1 MDKFEQKLANEM
13 KSYTDKHVKLSDGE
27 KIRLHQ
33 VALHASDRQKKPP
46 ITYWVVAAAAFS
58 LFLLMSA
65 GILYNS
71 SKNSSLSL
79 DEPLTATSIS
89 MEDLEKINV
98 ELLTQVP
105 INTDETKFTIQV
117 KNQSNLPILDMNL
130 YLSYDIRLKNE
141 ARENPFQASVAQH
154 VTIDANQTKTFDVV
168 LPSYVFNADI
178 ASPDGVMIKMQAFLD
193 EISNDHFFSM
203 GKSNSVIEAE

>member
-1 MDKFEQKLANEM
+1 MDKFDQKLANEM
-13 KSYTDKHVKLSDGE
+13 KSYADDHVKFSGRE

-33 VALHASDRQKKPP
+33 VALHASNRQKKPP
-46 ITYWVVAAAAFS
+46 ITYWVVVAAAFS

-65 GILYNS
+65 GIFFNS

-89 MEDLEKINV
+89 MDDLEKINV
-98 ELLTQVP
+98 DLLSQVP
-105 INTDETKFTIQV
+105 VNTDETKFTIQV
-117 KNQSNLPILDMNL
+117 RNQTNSSILDMNL
-130 YLSYDIRLKNE
+130 YLSYDIRLKSE
-141 ARENPFQASVAQH
+141 ARENPFQARVAQH
-154 VTIDANQTKTFDVV
+154 ITIDANQTKTFDVI

-178 ASPDGVMIKMQAFLD
+178 ASPDGVMIKMQAFLG
-193 EISNDHFFSM
+193 EISNEHFFTM

>member
-1 MDKFEQKLANEM
+1 MDKFERKLANEM
-13 KSYTDKHVKLSDGE
+13 KSYTDDHVKLSDGE
-27 KIRLHQ
+27 KTRLHQ
-33 VALHASDRQKKPP
+33 VALHASHRQKKPP
-46 ITYWVVAAAAFS
+46 ITYWAVAAAAFS
-58 LFLLMSA
+58 LFLFMSA
-65 GILYNS
+65 GIFLNS

-79 DEPLTATSIS
+79 DEPLTAASIS

-98 ELLTQVP
+98 ELLSQVP
-105 INTDETKFTIQV
+105 INDDETKFTIQV
-117 KNQSNLPILDMNL
+117 KNQTNLSILDMDL

-154 VTIDANQTKTFDVV
+154 VTIDANQTKTFDVT

-193 EISNDHFFSM
+193 EISNDHFFTM